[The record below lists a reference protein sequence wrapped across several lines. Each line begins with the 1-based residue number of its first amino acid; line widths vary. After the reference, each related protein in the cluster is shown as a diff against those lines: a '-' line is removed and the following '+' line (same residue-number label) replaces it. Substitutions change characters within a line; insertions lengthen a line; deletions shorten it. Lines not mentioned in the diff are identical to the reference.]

1 MATQAVIFD
10 MDGTLVDS
18 MPFHRQAWKLFLQR
32 YGMQLTD
39 EEFNEKNHGTLF
51 QVVPRLFGR
60 PMSDEEAWQFGLE
73 KEALF
78 REIYAPHQCAIEGA
92 MELLQHLRGLP
103 VKTGL
108 ATAADHLNA
117 NFTIDALGIRQLL
130 DAVVTATEV
139 KEGKPNPAVYL
150 RTAQLLGAEPQ
161 RCLVFE
167 DSFSGIEAA
176 LAAGMRVIAIT
187 TGHAAGAFE
196 HLPLAG
202 IIPHYAGLDIAG
214 YLR

>member
-1 MATQAVIFD
+1 MIQAVIFD

-32 YGMQLTD
+32 YGMHLTD

-60 PMSDEEAWQFGLE
+60 TMTDAEAWQLGLE

-78 REIYAPHQCAIEGA
+78 RDIYTPHLQAIAGA
-92 MELLQHLRGLP
+92 VELLQHLRRLP
-103 VKTGL
+103 IKTAL
-108 ATAADHLNA
+108 ATAADHLNT
-117 NFTIDALGIRQLL
+117 NFTIEALGIRHLL

-150 RTAQLLGAEPQ
+150 RAAQLLQVEPQ
-161 RCLVFE
+161 HCLVFE
-167 DSFSGIEAA
+167 DSFSGIAA
-176 LAAGMRVIAIT
+176 AQAAGMRVVAIT
-187 TGHAAGAFE
+187 TGHTAQAFS
-196 HLPLAG
+196 HLNLAG
-202 IIPHYAGLDIAG
+202 IISNYAGINLAE
-214 YLR
+214 YLS